1 MGSQAQDAALGAG
14 FGLLRLP
21 ACVIKVNT
29 AHCALCHCLPPPP
42 RTSSASAHPCCWAG
56 AGVSSGNGCAAP
68 ALHPSVEAACPGARP
83 WRGHNSQGLALSF
96 PCLWFQRNFL
106 HFFLS
111 AALPGWA
118 ELGYTSGNTPPHA
131 GQELP
136 GPAGLDAASRLQ
148 QFIPEICIHE
158 ALLS

>member
-42 RTSSASAHPCCWAG
+42 RTSSASAHPCSWAG

-68 ALHPSVEAACPGARP
+68 ALHPPVEAACPGARP

-106 HFFLS
+106 HFFS
-111 AALPGWA
+111 ECCPAR
-118 ELGYTSGNTPPHA
+118 LGRAGIYIWEYTSTCWTG
-131 GQELP
+131 
-136 GPAGLDAASRLQ
+136 AARTCRTRC
-148 QFIPEICIHE
+148 CIQASAVYPRNLHP
-158 ALLS
+158 

>member
-1 MGSQAQDAALGAG
+1 MDVQPLLCIPLWRQRAQGPGPGVGTIPRAWPFHSRAFG
-14 FGLLRLP
+14 FKG
-21 ACVIKVNT
+21 I
-29 AHCALCHCLPPPP
+29 
-42 RTSSASAHPCCWAG
+42 SSI
-56 AGVSSGNGCAAP
+56 
-68 ALHPSVEAACPGARP
+68 
-83 WRGHNSQGLALSF
+83 
-96 PCLWFQRNFL
+96 
-106 HFFLS
+106 FFLS